1 MLSPIRITL
10 SNPLNRKQQIDYWI
24 QPNDTQLAKDW
35 VTQLE
40 KIVLRGNHLEKN
52 YCFMGWVEGP
62 RSLPLLC
69 EELQRAVDQI
79 NRYNCTGAWQSKGL
93 KSYYIEDYFCPQTV
107 MFPLDLPK
115 ASGGFDPAKLGL
127 QLKHEVMNRLHNH
140 FEVLQGT
147 VENISEY
154 FNHADAETKYAI
166 RQLNNLCHEIE
177 SLALSIRKYAVSPKW
192 VRPSQ
197 ITTFFKAPRTLL
209 TDTHRTGFAENGYDR
224 KFGHVYMHWCQIGK
238 TLYEVFN
245 DEGAPKLTDTVCEAI
260 THLQYYSGEF
270 DVEWGRDVIENNNM
284 PWYDEQQQKFR
295 AWLEAN
301 SIDPGDPKYSLGYLE
316 LGHIELQ
323 RSFGTTDP
331 EAIWKLMSNY
341 LNIEAISVNGH
352 TRKYDY
358 CWSDMNY
365 KAQQMANL

>member
-1 MLSPIRITL
+1 
-10 SNPLNRKQQIDYWI
+10 
-24 QPNDTQLAKDW
+24 
-35 VTQLE
+35 
-40 KIVLRGNHLEKN
+40 
-52 YCFMGWVEGP
+52 
-62 RSLPLLC
+62 
-69 EELQRAVDQI
+69 
-79 NRYNCTGAWQSKGL
+79 
-93 KSYYIEDYFCPQTV
+93 
-107 MFPLDLPK
+107 
-115 ASGGFDPAKLGL
+115 
-127 QLKHEVMNRLHNH
+127 
-140 FEVLQGT
+140 
-147 VENISEY
+147 
-154 FNHADAETKYAI
+154 
-166 RQLNNLCHEIE
+166 
-177 SLALSIRKYAVSPKW
+177 
-192 VRPSQ
+192 
-197 ITTFFKAPRTLL
+197 
-209 TDTHRTGFAENGYDR
+209 
-224 KFGHVYMHWCQIGK
+224 MHWCQIGK
-238 TLYEVFN
+238 TLFEVFN

-284 PWYDEQQQKFR
+284 PWHDKQQQKFR

-301 SIDPGDPKYSLGYLE
+301 SIDPRDPKYSLGYLE